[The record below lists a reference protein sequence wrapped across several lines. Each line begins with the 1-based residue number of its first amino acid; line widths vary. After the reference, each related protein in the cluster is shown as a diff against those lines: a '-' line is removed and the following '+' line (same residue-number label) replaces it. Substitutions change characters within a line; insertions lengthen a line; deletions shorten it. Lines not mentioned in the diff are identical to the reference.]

1 MCRLDIHVARLF
13 AIGLCIGALALGS
26 GAAAAGAT
34 AAPSTPP
41 TAQTGPEGIAL
52 RAGGTISLSNG
63 RTISRWAHANTTSIV
78 RRDASPQAQPV
89 GRLHYLTEDGQA
101 EVYMTL
107 RETLVAQTGVTWID
121 IALPQRPNGTTGWV
135 PANALGPL
143 HAVGGRL
150 VVSRTQLRAT
160 LYNQAGNAVWSAP
173 IGIGRLGLPTPAG
186 HFYVREKL
194 RAIGSAIHGP
204 YAIATSA
211 YASPKLSDWPG
222 GGIIGIHGTNQP
234 QLIPGDPSHGC
245 VRMRNNNITR
255 LWHIIAI
262 GTPIDIT

>member
-1 MCRLDIHVARLF
+1 MWRLDTHVARLF
-13 AIGLCIGALALGS
+13 AIGLGIGALALGS

-101 EVYMTL
+101 EVYMAL

-121 IALPQRPNGTTGWV
+121 IALP
-135 PANALGPL
+135 LGPL

-160 LYNQAGNAVWSAP
+160 LYNQAGDAVWSAP
-173 IGIGRLGLPTPAG
+173 TGIGRLGLPTPAG

-194 RAIGSAIHGP
+194 RAIGSPIYGP